1 MTNYESTNNDLY
13 DIELKGLLDS
23 FFNKMS
29 FNLDQKMNFERRLI
43 EMSKSNQHEI
53 KLNLKNF
60 LKKF

>member
-43 EMSKSNQHEI
+43 EMIKSNQYEI
-53 KLNLKNF
+53 KLNLKTF
-60 LKKF
+60 

>member
-1 MTNYESTNNDLY
+1 MTNYESNNNDLY

-43 EMSKSNQHEI
+43 EMIKSNQYEI